1 MINSSPSSPKPDAPM
16 DLLFIVDPL
25 ESLNAAHDTSVALM
39 EAAQLAGHRVH
50 TSKVGD
56 LAVLE
61 GRPVA
66 RAAAVRLR
74 PAVLAEGKWIADAD
88 WYTASPVQEIDLNA
102 MSAIFMRTDPP
113 VDASY
118 LRATFILDL
127 VEPTRTLVINSPS
140 GLRDANEKMFGLQFP
155 ELGPPTIVTADRD
168 RIRDVVDR
176 WGTAVLKP
184 IEGMAGRGIMLLSSR
199 DPNLNS
205 ILDTATTRGRDHVVI
220 QQFLPAVDHQGDRRV
235 IVLGG
240 EPIGAVC
247 RIAVGA
253 EFRCNMATGAAVVAD
268 RVTSRDQEICRV
280 LRPELLRR
288 GLYFVGI
295 DVISDHL
302 TEINVTSPTGVRE
315 IDALCGT
322 TLAADIVNWVEQA
335 CATRVGAR

>member
-1 MINSSPSSPKPDAPM
+1 M
-16 DLLFIVDPL
+16 DVLFIIDPL
-25 ESLNAAHDTSVALM
+25 ETLNAAHDTSVALM
-39 EAAQLAGHRVH
+39 EAAQLAGRRVH
-50 TSKVGD
+50 TSTVGD

-66 RAAAVRLR
+66 RAAAIRLR
-74 PAVLAEGKWIADAD
+74 PAVLADGKWIADAD
-88 WYTASPVQEIDLNA
+88 WYSASPVQEIDLNA

-127 VEPTRTLVINSPS
+127 VEPTHTLVINSPS

-176 WGTAVLKP
+176 WSTAVLKP
-184 IEGMAGRGIMLLSSR
+184 IEGMAGRGIMLLNSG

-220 QQFLPAVDHQGDRRV
+220 QQYLPAVDHQGDRRV

-240 EPIGAVC
+240 EPIGAIC
-247 RIAVGA
+247 RIALGGA

-268 RVTSRDQEICRV
+268 RVTARDREICRV
-280 LRPELLRR
+280 LRPELLRH

-295 DVISDHL
+295 DVISGYL

-322 TLAADIVNWVEQA
+322 TLAADIIDWVAQA
-335 CATRVGAR
+335 CATRVVAG